1 MKLTTLTLAILA
13 SVATALPREE
23 SALEKRAVSATVL
36 VDGLRYRTCPR
47 VSDNCPAMGQYA
59 KGKKIS
65 LTCFTRT
72 NTTPVNGDK

>member
-1 MKLTTLTLAILA
+1 MKFTTLTLALLVSA
-13 SVATALPREE
+13 VAAFPRDESV
-23 SALEKRAVSATVL
+23 LEKRAVSATVV

-47 VSDNCPAMGQYA
+47 VSDSCPAMGQYA

-72 NTTPVNGDK
+72 NTTPVHGDK